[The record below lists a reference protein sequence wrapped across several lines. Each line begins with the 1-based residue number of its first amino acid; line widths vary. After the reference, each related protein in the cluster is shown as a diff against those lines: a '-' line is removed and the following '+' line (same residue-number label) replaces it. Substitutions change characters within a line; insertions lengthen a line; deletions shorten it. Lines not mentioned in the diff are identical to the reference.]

1 MSDTALTIKALKDQ
15 LGEKF
20 AENVVLRIKRD
31 GEYVEFTG
39 GEAARRADALAGL
52 LASLGLQSGDRVALL
67 ADNQPEWGVAY
78 LAIVGHGMT
87 AVPIDRLLKP
97 GEYQRILEDSGT
109 RAIVVSDAFRDEF
122 HSIAGSLPELKHVLS
137 LEEVMASE
145 TGAPA
150 PENPVSPGDLAVLIY
165 TSGTTGQP
173 KGVMLSHR
181 NIMSNVVAASQVIS
195 ISSDD
200 SFVSV
205 LPLHHT
211 FECTA
216 GFLAPIYNGAM
227 VSYVGSLKSRDI
239 VDTMKDSKATIMLA
253 VPLLYEKMY
262 QGIMRKVGSQPAVTR
277 TVFNLLMGAVK
288 LGEKFNKRMGTA
300 LFRSLRDKG
309 GLGTIR
315 FFVSGAAALPPEV
328 ATGFDRLGLRILQ
341 GYGLTETSPVVS
353 VHRVEQPPKPDS
365 VGPPLNGV
373 EVEVVDPDET
383 GVGELIVRGDN
394 VMLGY
399 YNNPEATAEVL
410 KDGALYTGDSGWI
423 DEEGH
428 LHIAGRLKN
437 VIVTRAGKNIYPE
450 EIEGEL
456 VLSPYI
462 AEVLV
467 FGAEVPDTGEEYVR
481 AVVVPDFE
489 YLEEEGTPN
498 DDETLNTL
506 INKEVRDRCGNL
518 ADYKRVRE
526 VEIRREEF
534 SKTSTRK
541 IKRFLFQS
549 GQSAQSEQSG
559 QAAPSE
565 EADGQ

>member
-1 MSDTALTIKALKDQ
+1 MSDTTLSMLTRLTIKSLKDQ
-15 LGEKF
+15 LSGTF
-20 AENVVLRIKRD
+20 AENTVLRIKRD
-31 GEYVEFTG
+31 GEYVEYTG

-52 LASLGLQSGDRVALL
+52 LASLGLQQGDRVALL
-67 ADNQPEWGVAY
+67 ADNQPEWGIAY

-109 RAIVVSDAFRDEF
+109 RAIVVSDAFRDDL
-122 HSIAGSLPELKHVLS
+122 HSIAGTLPELKHVLS
-137 LEEVMASE
+137 LEEVMGSE
-145 TGAPA
+145 SNIAAPDSQ
-150 PENPVSPGDLAVLIY
+150 VSPNDLAVLIY

-181 NIMSNVVAASQVIS
+181 NIMSNVVACSEVIS
-195 ISSDD
+195 ITSED

-216 GFLAPIYNGAM
+216 GFLAPMYVGAT

-239 VDTMKDSKATIMLA
+239 VDTMKDSRATIMLA
-253 VPLLYEKMY
+253 VPLLYEKMH
-262 QGIMRKVGSQPAVTR
+262 QGIMRKVSTQPAVTR

-288 LGEKFNKRMGTA
+288 VGEKFNRRMGTT
-300 LFRSLRDKG
+300 LFKSLRDKG

-341 GYGLTETSPVVS
+341 GYGLTEASPVVA
-353 VHRVEQPPKPDS
+353 VHRVDETPKPDS
-365 VGPPLNGV
+365 VGPAISGV
-373 EVEVVDPDET
+373 EVEVLDPDET

-399 YNNPEATAEVL
+399 YNNLEATAEVL
-410 KDGALYTGDSGWI
+410 KDGTLYTGDSGWI
-423 DEEGH
+423 DEDGH

-467 FGAEVPDTGEEYVR
+467 FGAEDAASGEEYVR

-489 YLEEEGTPN
+489 YLEQEGTPT
-498 DDETLNTL
+498 DDDTLTRL
-506 INKEVRDRCGNL
+506 INHEVRERCRNL

-526 VEIRREEF
+526 VELRREEF

-549 GQSAQSEQSG
+549 GQAGQSEDSASQ
-559 QAAPSE
+559 
-565 EADGQ
+565 

>member
-1 MSDTALTIKALKDQ
+1 MSDTALTIKALKDR
-15 LGEKF
+15 LGDTF

-31 GEYVEFTG
+31 GEYAEFTG
-39 GEAARRADALAGL
+39 SEAARRADALAGL
-52 LASLGLQSGDRVALL
+52 LASLGLQHGDRVALL
-67 ADNQPEWGVAY
+67 AANQPEWGIAY

-97 GEYQRILEDSGT
+97 GEYQRILEDSGA
-109 RAIVVSDAFRDEF
+109 RAIVVSDAFRDDF

-145 TGAPA
+145 TDAAA
-150 PENPVSPGDLAVLIY
+150 PESQVNPDDLAVLIY
-165 TSGTTGQP
+165 TSGTTGRP

-216 GFLAPIYNGAM
+216 GFLAPVFNGAM
-227 VSYVGSLKSRDI
+227 VSYVGSLNSRDI
-239 VDTMKDSKATIMLA
+239 VETMKDSRATIMLA

-277 TVFNLLMGAVK
+277 TVFNLLMGVVK
-288 LGEKFNKRMGTA
+288 MGEKFNKRMGTA

-328 ATGFDRLGLRILQ
+328 AEGFDRLGLRILQ

-365 VGPPLNGV
+365 VGPPINGV
-373 EVEVVDPDET
+373 EVEVVNPDDT
-383 GVGELIVRGDN
+383 GVGELIVRGEN
-394 VMLGY
+394 VMMGY

-423 DEEGH
+423 DDEGH
-428 LHIAGRLKN
+428 VHIAGRLKN

-462 AEVLV
+462 AEALV
-467 FGAEVPDTGEEYVR
+467 FGAENADTGEEYVR

-489 YLEEEGTPN
+489 VLEEEGVQD
-498 DDETLNTL
+498 DDETLTALMNQ
-506 INKEVRDRCGNL
+506 EVRERCGNL

-526 VEIRREEF
+526 VELRQEEF

-541 IKRFLFQS
+541 IKRFLFKT
-549 GQSAQSEQSG
+549 GQESPAEDTAG
-559 QAAPSE
+559 Q
-565 EADGQ
+565 

>member
-1 MSDTALTIKALKDQ
+1 MSDNTLTIKALKEQ
-15 LGEKF
+15 LGDRYSEH
-20 AENVVLRIKRD
+20 VVLRIKRD
-31 GEYVEFTG
+31 GAYVEYTG
-39 GEAARRADALAGL
+39 GETARRADALAGL
-52 LASLGLQSGDRVALL
+52 LSSLGLQRGDRVALL
-67 ADNQPEWGVAY
+67 ADNQPEWGIAY

-137 LEEVMASE
+137 LEEVIASE
-145 TGAPA
+145 TDAPA
-150 PENPVSPGDLAVLIY
+150 PDNPVSPDDLAVLIY

-181 NIMSNVVAASQVIS
+181 NIMSNVVASSQVIS
-195 ISSDD
+195 MTSDD

-253 VPLLYEKMY
+253 VPLLYEKMF

-277 TVFNLLMGAVK
+277 TVFNLLMGVVR
-288 LGEKFNKRMGTA
+288 LGEKLNKRMGKT

-328 ATGFDRLGLRILQ
+328 ATGFDRLGIRILQ

-365 VGPPLNGV
+365 VGPPINGV
-373 EVEVVDPDET
+373 EVEVVEPDDT

-410 KDGALYTGDSGWI
+410 RDGAMYTGDSGWI
-423 DEEGH
+423 DEDGH

-467 FGAEVPDTGEEYVR
+467 FGAEDAATGEEYVR
-481 AVVVPDFE
+481 AVIVPDFE
-489 YLEEEGTPN
+489 FLEEEGTPD

-506 INKEVRDRCGNL
+506 INKEVRDRCRNL

-541 IKRFLFQS
+541 IKRFLFQ
-549 GQSAQSEQSG
+549 GTQSG
-559 QAAPSE
+559 QTDPSE
-565 EADGQ
+565 DADGQ

>member
-1 MSDTALTIKALKDQ
+1 MSDTALTIKSLKEQ
-15 LGEKF
+15 LGDAF

-39 GEAARRADALAGL
+39 SEAARRADALAGL
-52 LASLGLQSGDRVALL
+52 LASLGLQHGDRVALL
-67 ADNQPEWGVAY
+67 AANQPEWGIAY

-97 GEYQRILEDSGT
+97 GEYQRILEDSGA
-109 RAIVVSDAFRDEF
+109 RAIVVSDAFRDDF

-137 LEEVMASE
+137 LEEVIASE
-145 TGAPA
+145 TDTAAPDSQVG
-150 PENPVSPGDLAVLIY
+150 PNDLAVLIY
-165 TSGTTGQP
+165 TSGTTGRP

-195 ISSDD
+195 ITSDD

-216 GFLAPIYNGAM
+216 GFLAPVYNGAM
-227 VSYVGSLKSRDI
+227 VSYVGSLNSRDI
-239 VDTMKDSKATIMLA
+239 VETMKDSRATIMLA

-277 TVFNLLMGAVK
+277 TVFNLLMGVVK

-328 ATGFDRLGLRILQ
+328 AEGFDRLGLRILQ

-365 VGPPLNGV
+365 VGPPINGV
-373 EVEVVDPDET
+373 EVEVVDPDDT
-383 GVGELIVRGDN
+383 GVGELVVRGEN

-423 DEEGH
+423 DDEGH
-428 LHIAGRLKN
+428 VHIAGRLKN

-462 AEVLV
+462 AEALV
-467 FGAEVPDTGEEYVR
+467 FGAENADTGEEYVR

-489 YLEEEGTPN
+489 VLEEEGTPV
-498 DDETLNTL
+498 DDDTLTALMNH
-506 INKEVRDRCGNL
+506 EVRERCRNL

-526 VEIRREEF
+526 VELRRDEF

-541 IKRFLFQS
+541 IKRFLFKT
-549 GQSAQSEQSG
+549 GQESPAEDTAG
-559 QAAPSE
+559 Q
-565 EADGQ
+565 